1 MIPFMRNNLLDQE
14 IRERLLS
21 YINGELDEEE
31 RLSVESWLRNKPE
44 NREAFRLLE
53 KDCLFIRWAGRERE
67 VNVDRKHDDLPGY
80 PRNHLLPL

>member
-21 YINGELDEEE
+21 YINGELDEME
-31 RLSVESWLRNKPE
+31 RLSVESWLRDKPE

-53 KDCLFIRWAGRERE
+53 KDCYLFVGRER
-67 VNVDRKHDDLPGY
+67 NGR
-80 PRNHLLPL
+80 

>member
-67 VNVDRKHDDLPGY
+67 VNVGKRNKPLY
-80 PRNHLLPL
+80 PF